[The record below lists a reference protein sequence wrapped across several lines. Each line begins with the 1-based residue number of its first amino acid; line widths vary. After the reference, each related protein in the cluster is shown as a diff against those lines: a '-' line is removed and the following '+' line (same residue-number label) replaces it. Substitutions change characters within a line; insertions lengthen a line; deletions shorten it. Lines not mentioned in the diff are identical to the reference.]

1 MCRVCPGQV
10 LNIEVVANFYPFLGM
25 GPVARITLSHQ
36 LVDVSVHLVPEDL
49 ATQLSDHHL
58 LPKVGFLGYTQ
69 YISSFKFGNQ
79 HF

>member
-1 MCRVCPGQV
+1 MPRPDVEHRGMTD
-10 LNIEVVANFYPFLGM
+10 LYPFLGM
-25 GPVARITLSHQ
+25 GPVMSLARITLSHQ

-49 ATQLSDHHL
+49 AAQLGDHYL
-58 LPKVGFLGYTQ
+58 LPEVGFVGNTQ